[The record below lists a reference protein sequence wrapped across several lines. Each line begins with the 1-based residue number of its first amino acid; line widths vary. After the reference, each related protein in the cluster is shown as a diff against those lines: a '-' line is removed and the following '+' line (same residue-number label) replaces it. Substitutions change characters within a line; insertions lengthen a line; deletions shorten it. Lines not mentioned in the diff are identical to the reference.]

1 MAGVLL
7 SLAVAAAAE
16 SGGWEAAAR
25 VAREG
30 PLMTPLKPALQE
42 CLECR
47 IALLR
52 APATPPPAR
61 ARSPFCDL
69 RLEEIVLADL
79 RHPGLCPA
87 EAALS
92 ACSVRRGTKRQRLEP
107 PLVPRAPAALA
118 SAAALDLPGT
128 PTAASAAWAAL
139 DKELEQE
146 EEEATEGCSEL
157 GMDESC
163 GDDDLEDDAQSTSP
177 TFSFQAWPEPRRAAA
192 RRAGSVE
199 SVAGGLGCSQ
209 SVVQA

>member
-1 MAGVLL
+1 
-7 SLAVAAAAE
+7 
-16 SGGWEAAAR
+16 
-25 VAREG
+25 
-30 PLMTPLKPALQE
+30 MTPLKPALQE

-52 APATPPPAR
+52 QIAPATPPPATPAK

-79 RHPGLCPA
+79 PHPGLCPA

-107 PLVPRAPAALA
+107 PLVPLAPAALA
-118 SAAALDLPGT
+118 SAAALSLPGA
-128 PTAASAAWAAL
+128 PTAASAARAAL

-146 EEEATEGCSEL
+146 EEGATEGCSEL
-157 GMDESC
+157 ETDESC
-163 GDDDLEDDAQSTSP
+163 EDEDLEDDAQSTSP
-177 TFSFQAWPEPRRAAA
+177 TFSFQAWPEPRRAFA

-209 SVVQA
+209 SVAQA